1 MTQASSSLRRSV
13 SGLLQ
18 HGSPSLVE
26 VAVVWPW
33 PLVLLGLGLPG
44 CSSLADLRG
53 SSSRSAPSGLLGPW
67 ASPLLSFTSPSKT
80 HCFACGSSGSCPS
93 SRFQPKLSPRR
104 CARPASFLSWGSQRP
119 SLHRHAH
126 QVSTPTRRER
136 HASVEGCQLL
146 DSFRPCRFSR
156 LRRLAPPERCGLVA
170 SRYRSWDSSRFW
182 FVRRQASFR
191 LQPLRRC
198 VPTHPI
204 RFLEGASLPGL
215 HLAVLVPAP
224 SLLARPC
231 DRGRLTCLTTEVAW
245 CAAQP
250 KLCCPRSPPHP
261 GPSSDRSHWALPAR
275 LPACLSVSSSRSWRP
290 EGRLRLF
297 QPKLAT

>member
-1 MTQASSSLRRSV
+1 LCGLGRSSSLV
-13 SGLLQ
+13 LAFL
-18 HGSPSLVE
+18 GSPVGLTFE
-26 VAVVWPW
+26 AR
-33 PLVLLGLGLPG
+33 PLAARRPVCWDRGL
-44 CSSLADLRG
+44 R
-53 SSSRSAPSGLLGPW
+53 
-67 ASPLLSFTSPSKT
+67 
-80 HCFACGSSGSCPS
+80 HSCPSHHLRRRIASHAARQGACTS

-119 SLHRHAH
+119 SLHRLAH

-182 FVRRQASFR
+182 FVRRQAALR

-215 HLAVLVPAP
+215 HLSVLVPAP

-231 DRGRLTCLTTEVAW
+231 DRGRLACLATEAAW
-245 CAAQP
+245 RATQP
-250 KLCCPRSPPHP
+250 KLCCPRSPLHS
-261 GPSSDRSHWALPAR
+261 GRSSDRSPWALPAR
-275 LPACLSVSSSRSWRP
+275 FPGRRSVSSSRSWRP

-297 QPKLAT
+297 QPKLVT